1 MPNASLITVTTAT
14 STKLFD
20 NYAVYLLQTVSKY
33 GLQLQYYDVKNV
45 SICTYSPKNCL
56 IRSDSCI

>member
-45 SICTYSPKNCL
+45 SIGTYSP
-56 IRSDSCI
+56 